1 LSSERLSPFRAWWPV
16 AVWVGLISIEST
28 TYLSSENTGRA
39 LYALV
44 VRLFGKVDLQQF
56 EVWHHYLRKTGHVI
70 GYGMLSLLLLRG
82 LRATFAAVSEIF
94 NLRAAAIAWIGTVFV
109 ASLDEWH
116 QSYIPSR
123 TGTPWDV
130 VLDSSAALV
139 FLVLAYLWFRQSRP
153 AVRKIVAES
162 G

>member
-1 LSSERLSPFRAWWPV
+1 
-16 AVWVGLISIEST
+16 VGLISIEST
-28 TYLSSENTGRA
+28 SYLSSENTGRA

-44 VRLFGKVDLQQF
+44 VRIFGKVDFHQF

-82 LRATFAAVSEIF
+82 LRSTFEAAGHVF
-94 NLRAAAIAWIGTVFV
+94 NLRAAAAAWIGTVFV

-130 VLDSSAALV
+130 VLDSAAALA

-153 AVRKIVAES
+153 VVRNMITQS
-162 G
+162 S